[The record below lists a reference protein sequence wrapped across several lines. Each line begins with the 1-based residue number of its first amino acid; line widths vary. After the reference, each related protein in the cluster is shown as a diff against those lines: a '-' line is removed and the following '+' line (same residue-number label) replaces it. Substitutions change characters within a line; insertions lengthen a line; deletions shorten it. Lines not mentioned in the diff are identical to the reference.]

1 MYWHQI
7 DLLQFEMIT
16 INNFKIMTR
25 PGCRHFLHID
35 YNILIDNKFVYNFV
49 RFGQN
54 IGIAF
59 QLVDDWLDFVASAD
73 QLGNVVVLPYRNHV
87 FNTSLTLPSPLSSFH
102 LNLQSHY
109 YYWFYCHHHH
119 IMLLI
124 NTIPLRKASWS
135 RSWPRYCHRTGIC
148 WQKFRKFTIKSSAK
162 MIKSFNNNFIVIYF
176 QVLFASE
183 QFPRLNTLI
192 LRFVFEKNCL
202 PSSIHIR
209 FALLFSILT

>member
-1 MYWHQI
+1 M
-7 DLLQFEMIT
+7 FT
-16 INNFKIMTR
+16 IS
-25 PGCRHFLHID
+25 L
-35 YNILIDNKFVYNFV
+35 V

-73 QLGNVVVLPYRNHV
+73 QLGNVQVLPYRNHV
-87 FNTSLTLPSPLSSFH
+87 FNTSLTLPSQLSSFN

-109 YYWFYCHHHH
+109 YCWFYCLHPHPH

-124 NTIPLRKASWS
+124 NTTSLRKASWS
-135 RSWPRYCHRTGIC
+135 RSWPGHCHRTGIC
-148 WQKFRKFTIKSSAK
+148 CQKFRNFTIKSSAK
-162 MIKSFNNNFIVIYF
+162 MRKSANNNFIVIYF

-192 LRFVFEKNCL
+192 LRFVFEKIVFHHRFVFVLTCWF
-202 PSSIHIR
+202 PS
-209 FALLFSILT
+209 

>member
-16 INNFKIMTR
+16 INNFIMTR
-25 PGCRHFLHID
+25 PGCWQVFFTISL
-35 YNILIDNKFVYNFV
+35 V

-73 QLGNVVVLPYRNHV
+73 QLGNVQVLPYRNHV
-87 FNTSLTLPSPLSSFH
+87 FNTSLTLPSQLSSFN

-109 YYWFYCHHHH
+109 YCWFYCLHPHPH

-124 NTIPLRKASWS
+124 NTTSLRKASWS
-135 RSWPRYCHRTGIC
+135 RSWPRHCHRTGIC
-148 WQKFRKFTIKSSAK
+148 CQKFRNFTIKSSAK
-162 MIKSFNNNFIVIYF
+162 MRKSFQFTTIVLLSISRFFLPLNNS
-176 QVLFASE
+176 QD
-183 QFPRLNTLI
+183 
-192 LRFVFEKNCL
+192 
-202 PSSIHIR
+202 
-209 FALLFSILT
+209 SIL